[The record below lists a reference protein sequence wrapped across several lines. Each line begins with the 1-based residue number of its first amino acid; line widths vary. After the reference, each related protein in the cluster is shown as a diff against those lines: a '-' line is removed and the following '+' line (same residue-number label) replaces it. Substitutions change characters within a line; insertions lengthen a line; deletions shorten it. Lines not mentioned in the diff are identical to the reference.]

1 MKDVENLEVYKDI
14 SKKLRIKK
22 NKRLHNVEE
31 K

>member
-14 SKKLRIKK
+14 GKKLRLKK
-22 NKRLHNVEE
+22 NKRLNNVEE

>member
-14 SKKLRIKK
+14 GKTLRIKK

>member
-14 SKKLRIKK
+14 GKKLRLKK